1 MNESDKD
8 FFICDDYIIALFTP
22 FLFQLFNT
30 ELLFLY
36 TIFCFYCNLKIISF
50 LVFIFF
56 NYFRLLKE
64 NQDTAPEVQSFK
76 VYSLKEKLESSD
88 LNSGTLEFD
97 P

>member
-1 MNESDKD
+1 M
-8 FFICDDYIIALFTP
+8 IIL
-22 FLFQLFNT
+22 
-30 ELLFLY
+30 LLFLRH
-36 TIFCFYCNLKIISF
+36 FDFSF
-50 LVFIFF
+50 LILSYYFCIQFSVFIFS